1 MQKGRELKPQQGA
14 ILQFV
19 KNTQLYILPN
29 QQPFLVQNAKTKGT
43 PQSVYLTFIPDNGG
57 PHHGSDVART
67 DDMRL
72 CSTQAY
78 RESLPVKGD
87 ELSRRD
93 VERRIHHH

>member
-57 PHHGSDVART
+57 PHHGSDVGRT
-67 DDMRL
+67 DDVRL
-72 CSTQAY
+72 RSTQAN
-78 RESLPVKGD
+78 RERLPAQLD
-87 ELSRRD
+87 ELRRRN
-93 VERRIHHH
+93 VE